1 MGARSLLYS
10 VGSWG
15 ITSRPALFPG
25 SALLPGSAMGG
36 ALQIVAASRFAE
48 ELSAIHDDLAARE
61 HGARVAGDFVA
72 FEHGVIDAHVMSGG
86 ADGIE
91 RVGVPDDEV
100 GVAAGGDFA
109 LAGIH
114 AEDARRGGGGE
125 FHEAIER
132 ELTLVDAVVIHELQ
146 AVLDA
151 GTAVGNLGEI
161 VLAENLLVGE
171 TERAVV
177 GRNHLK
183 LILLEPFPEF
193 WQVMLGTQGRGEDVL
208 GALEIGAL
216 EFLDGEQQEIGRA
229 SC

>member
-48 ELSAIHDDLAARE
+48 ELAAIHDDLAARE

-86 ADGIE
+86 ADGVE
-91 RVGVPDDEV
+91 RGGVPDDEV

-114 AEDARRGGGGE
+114 AEDARRGSGGE

-132 ELTLVDAVVIHELQ
+132 ELALVDAVVIHELQ
-146 AVLDA
+146 AVFDA
-151 GTAVGNLGEI
+151 GAAVGNLGEI
-161 VLAENLLVGE
+161 VLAERLLVGE
-171 TERAVV
+171 TEGAVV
-177 GRNHLK
+177 GRDHLK
-183 LILLEPFPEF
+183 VIVLEPLPEF
-193 WQVMLGTQGRGEDVL
+193 RQVMFGTQGRGEDVF
-208 GALEIGAL
+208 GALEILSLIHISEPTRLG
-216 EFLDGEQQEIGRA
+216 I
-229 SC
+229 